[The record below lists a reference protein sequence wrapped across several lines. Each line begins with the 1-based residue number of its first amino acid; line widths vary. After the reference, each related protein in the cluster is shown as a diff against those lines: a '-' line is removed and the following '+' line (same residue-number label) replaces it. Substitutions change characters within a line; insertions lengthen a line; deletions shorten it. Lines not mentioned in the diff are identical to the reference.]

1 LDFGRGAVAAI
12 PGLVAVAIIILIA
25 IWVVRV
31 INTIFKEV
39 EKGKLSLPWL
49 ERETAR
55 TTQTLLIVAVW
66 LFALVVAYPYIPGS
80 GTEAFKILSILI
92 GVMIVLGSTGLVSQI
107 MSGLFVTYSKGVRPG
122 DHVRIGDVEGEV
134 LNVGLLAT
142 KLKTLNQEEITVPHS
157 LLVGATT
164 TNYSRL
170 TGEEGMVITVSLTIG
185 YDVPWRQVHELLL
198 LAASRTPG
206 IYQEPPPRV
215 LQRELSNLYV
225 QYDLL
230 AHLEEGKNRAVVIS
244 ELHAQ
249 IQDAFNEYGAQIMSP
264 HFESQPKKPVLVPKS
279 VSYAPPVSSPAS
291 AMSAEPVEVEPRE
304 IETRENV
311 SAAPAP
317 PAKPSSPSAA
327 GKSER
332 KRHVPARNPRPKP
345 PNI

>member
-1 LDFGRGAVAAI
+1 
-12 PGLVAVAIIILIA
+12 
-25 IWVVRV
+25 
-31 INTIFKEV
+31 
-39 EKGKLSLPWL
+39 
-49 ERETAR
+49 
-55 TTQTLLIVAVW
+55 LLIVAVW

-80 GTEAFKILSILI
+80 GTEAFKILSILV
-92 GVMIVLGSTGLVSQI
+92 GVMIALGSTGLISQI
-107 MSGLFVTYSKGVRPG
+107 MSGLFVTYSKGARPG

-142 KLKTLNQEEITVPHS
+142 KLKTLNQEEITIPHS

-170 TGEEGMVITVSLTIG
+170 TSEEGMVITVSLTIG
-185 YDVPWRQVHELLL
+185 YDVPWRQVNELLL

-215 LQRELSNLYV
+215 LQRELSTLYV

-230 AHLEEGKNRAVVIS
+230 AHLEDGKNRAVVIS
-244 ELHAQ
+244 ELHCQ

-264 HFESQPKKPVLVPKS
+264 HFESQPGKPVLVPKS
-279 VSYAPPVSSPAS
+279 AGYASPVSSPAS
-291 AMSAEPVEVEPRE
+291 GMTAEPVEVEAKK
-304 IETRENV
+304 IETRENR
-311 SAAPAP
+311 SAAP

-332 KRHVPARNPRPKP
+332 KRPAPPRNPRPKP
-345 PNI
+345 PAI

>member
-1 LDFGRGAVAAI
+1 
-12 PGLVAVAIIILIA
+12 
-25 IWVVRV
+25 
-31 INTIFKEV
+31 
-39 EKGKLSLPWL
+39 
-49 ERETAR
+49 
-55 TTQTLLIVAVW
+55 
-66 LFALVVAYPYIPGS
+66 
-80 GTEAFKILSILI
+80 
-92 GVMIVLGSTGLVSQI
+92 MIVLGSTGLVSQI

-264 HFESQPKKPVLVPKS
+264 HFESQPRKPVLVPKS
-279 VSYAPPVSSPAS
+279 AWYAPPVSSPAS
-291 AMSAEPVEVEPRE
+291 GMTVEPVEVEARE

-311 SAAPAP
+311 SAAPP
-317 PAKPSSPSAA
+317 PKPSSPSAV

-332 KRHVPARNPRPKP
+332 KRRVPARNPRPKP